1 MEFSI
6 QKIRRCGKS
15 ALRSHRREAA
25 RVVFFTIFLP
35 FLLLLLLG
43 VNLYH
48 NIPGT
53 FIGQNEKAVWIFAG
67 IAAVV
72 FLFFY
77 LPLWLGA
84 KRWYLETCRP
94 GRLRIPSVFY
104 YFFSFRLYGKAVVTG
119 LHLAFCQTVLLLLGI
134 LPGSGTAVISV
145 VMFRWSDHDLGRSL
159 SLLCLLA
166 GAGLLL
172 CGIAWAKYIG
182 RRYFWVPWLLAADPS
197 APSRWIF
204 EEASQLCR
212 EKRGIG
218 RIFTAVYGGLG
229 YYLWGS
235 YQPFGHFLS

>member
-53 FIGQNEKAVWIFAG
+53 FIGQNEKVVWIFAG

-104 YFFSFRLYGKAVVTG
+104 YFFLSVFMAKQSLPVCISPFAKLSFCCWEFY
-119 LHLAFCQTVLLLLGI
+119 
-134 LPGSGTAVISV
+134 PE
-145 VMFRWSDHDLGRSL
+145 
-159 SLLCLLA
+159 
-166 GAGLLL
+166 
-172 CGIAWAKYIG
+172 
-182 RRYFWVPWLLAADPS
+182 AARQS
-197 APSRWIF
+197 F
-204 EEASQLCR
+204 QL
-212 EKRGIG
+212 
-218 RIFTAVYGGLG
+218 
-229 YYLWGS
+229 
-235 YQPFGHFLS
+235 

>member
-53 FIGQNEKAVWIFAG
+53 FIGQNEKVVWIFAG

-204 EEASQLCR
+204 GEASRLCR
-212 EKRGIG
+212 EKREFG

>member
-1 MEFSI
+1 MDFC
-6 QKIRRCGKS
+6 RNR
-15 ALRSHRREAA
+15 
-25 RVVFFTIFLP
+25 
-35 FLLLLLLG
+35 
-43 VNLYH
+43 
-48 NIPGT
+48 
-53 FIGQNEKAVWIFAG
+53 
-67 IAAVV
+67 AVV

-104 YFFSFRLYGKAVVTG
+104 YFSSFRLYGKAVVTG

-172 CGIAWAKYIG
+172 CVLQGKIHRPPIFLG
-182 RRYFWVPWLLAADPS
+182 PLAA
-197 APSRWIF
+197 
-204 EEASQLCR
+204 
-212 EKRGIG
+212 
-218 RIFTAVYGGLG
+218 
-229 YYLWGS
+229 GS
-235 YQPFGHFLS
+235 

>member
-72 FLFFY
+72 FLFF
-77 LPLWLGA
+77 
-84 KRWYLETCRP
+84 
-94 GRLRIPSVFY
+94 S
-104 YFFSFRLYGKAVVTG
+104 S
-119 LHLAFCQTVLLLLGI
+119 
-134 LPGSGTAVISV
+134 
-145 VMFRWSDHDLGRSL
+145 
-159 SLLCLLA
+159 LA
-166 GAGLLL
+166 GCQALVSGNLSTRQTAHTVCFLLFFFFPSL
-172 CGIAWAKYIG
+172 WQSS
-182 RRYFWVPWLLAADPS
+182 RYRFASRLLPNCPS
-197 APSRWIF
+197 AVGNFTR
-204 EEASQLCR
+204 
-212 EKRGIG
+212 KRH
-218 RIFTAVYGGLG
+218 
-229 YYLWGS
+229 GS
-235 YQPFGHFLS
+235 HFSCNVSLVRS

>member
-84 KRWYLETCRP
+84 KRWYL
-94 GRLRIPSVFY
+94 
-104 YFFSFRLYGKAVVTG
+104 
-119 LHLAFCQTVLLLLGI
+119 
-134 LPGSGTAVISV
+134 
-145 VMFRWSDHDLGRSL
+145 SL
-159 SLLCLLA
+159 
-166 GAGLLL
+166 
-172 CGIAWAKYIG
+172 IHI
-182 RRYFWVPWLLAADPS
+182 
-197 APSRWIF
+197 
-204 EEASQLCR
+204 
-212 EKRGIG
+212 
-218 RIFTAVYGGLG
+218 
-229 YYLWGS
+229 
-235 YQPFGHFLS
+235 

>member
-84 KRWYLETCRP
+84 KRGIWKPVDQADCAY
-94 GRLRIPSVFY
+94 RLFFIIFFLSVFMAKQSLPVCISP
-104 YFFSFRLYGKAVVTG
+104 FAKLSFCCWEFY
-119 LHLAFCQTVLLLLGI
+119 
-134 LPGSGTAVISV
+134 PE
-145 VMFRWSDHDLGRSL
+145 
-159 SLLCLLA
+159 
-166 GAGLLL
+166 
-172 CGIAWAKYIG
+172 
-182 RRYFWVPWLLAADPS
+182 AARQS
-197 APSRWIF
+197 F
-204 EEASQLCR
+204 QL
-212 EKRGIG
+212 
-218 RIFTAVYGGLG
+218 
-229 YYLWGS
+229 
-235 YQPFGHFLS
+235 

>member
-43 VNLYH
+43 INLYH

-104 YFFSFRLYGKAVVTG
+104 YFS
-119 LHLAFCQTVLLLLGI
+119 
-134 LPGSGTAVISV
+134 
-145 VMFRWSDHDLGRSL
+145 
-159 SLLCLLA
+159 
-166 GAGLLL
+166 
-172 CGIAWAKYIG
+172 
-182 RRYFWVPWLLAADPS
+182 
-197 APSRWIF
+197 
-204 EEASQLCR
+204 
-212 EKRGIG
+212 
-218 RIFTAVYGGLG
+218 
-229 YYLWGS
+229 S
-235 YQPFGHFLS
+235 YS

>member
-1 MEFSI
+1 MPEALMEFSI

-77 LPLWLGA
+77 LPLWLCA

-166 GAGLLL
+166 GAGQRRGGRGEARAASAVGELQHHL
-172 CGIAWAKYIG
+172 CG
-182 RRYFWVPWLLAADPS
+182 V
-197 APSRWIF
+197 
-204 EEASQLCR
+204 
-212 EKRGIG
+212 
-218 RIFTAVYGGLG
+218 GG
-229 YYLWGS
+229 
-235 YQPFGHFLS
+235 

>member
-204 EEASQLCR
+204 GEASRLCLSPAAV
-212 EKRGIG
+212 KG
-218 RIFTAVYGGLG
+218 RWNGTCRWSGRRLCGLCPA
-229 YYLWGS
+229 
-235 YQPFGHFLS
+235 QR

>member
-104 YFFSFRLYGKAVVTG
+104 YFSSFRLYGKAVVTG
-119 LHLAFCQTVLLLLGI
+119 LHLAF
-134 LPGSGTAVISV
+134 LPN
-145 VMFRWSDHDLGRSL
+145 
-159 SLLCLLA
+159 C
-166 GAGLLL
+166 
-172 CGIAWAKYIG
+172 
-182 RRYFWVPWLLAADPS
+182 PS
-197 APSRWIF
+197 AVGNFTW
-204 EEASQLCR
+204 
-212 EKRGIG
+212 KRH
-218 RIFTAVYGGLG
+218 
-229 YYLWGS
+229 GS
-235 YQPFGHFLS
+235 HFSCNVSLVRS